1 MVPRPFVHSYFHA
14 KRETFGAWHT
24 FCFKKR
30 RKKEF
35 DFLGARC
42 HYSRMDNII
51 NNDDML
57 AAAGEWQ
64 EQREILAAEALR
76 EDEQAEG
83 WRLLGVTLFE
93 E

>member
-1 MVPRPFVHSYFHA
+1 
-14 KRETFGAWHT
+14 
-24 FCFKKR
+24 
-30 RKKEF
+30 
-35 DFLGARC
+35 
-42 HYSRMDNII
+42 MDNII